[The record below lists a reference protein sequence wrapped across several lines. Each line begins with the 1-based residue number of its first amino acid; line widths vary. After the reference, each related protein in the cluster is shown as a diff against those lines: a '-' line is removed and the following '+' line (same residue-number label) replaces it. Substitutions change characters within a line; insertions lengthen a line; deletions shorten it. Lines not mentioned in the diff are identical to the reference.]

1 MTTSL
6 TATGKVLVVSLM
18 GVLILLVGFGLYLLI
33 RPARRKLRAG
43 GSIRDAPAWFG
54 GPTYRELKPADKAA
68 MVGLRI
74 WRAFGL
80 VLLAVGA
87 GFTIFAVLTS
97 GSKPRTQLLS
107 APVGH
112 RLVFP
117 DVRLPNGLNPD
128 GVDLP
133 DPSGAKSMTI
143 LKVGNAVPA
152 PGGVGPLGATI
163 SAEVESCPT
172 DGTMPPEPGDF
183 ELRLSGGAV
192 VHGAALGIPGPLVAG
207 ACVRG
212 PLTFAVPAGS
222 VPISVAF
229 PDASMERTFIWTIR

>member
-1 MTTSL
+1 M
-6 TATGKVLVVSLM
+6 VS
-18 GVLILLVGFGLYLLI
+18 
-33 RPARRKLRAG
+33 
-43 GSIRDAPAWFG
+43 
-54 GPTYRELKPADKAA
+54 
-68 MVGLRI
+68 LRI

-87 GFTIFAVLTS
+87 GFTILAVLTC

-107 APVGH
+107 APVGR

-163 SAEVESCPT
+163 SAEAGFCPT

-192 VHGAALGIPGPLVAG
+192 VHGAAFGIPGPLAVG

-222 VPISVAF
+222 VPTSVAF
-229 PDASMERTFIWTIR
+229 PEASMERTFIWTIR

>member
-6 TATGKVLVVSLM
+6 TASAKVLVVSLM
-18 GVLILLVGFGLYLLI
+18 GALILLVGFGLYLLI
-33 RPARRKLRAG
+33 RSARRTLRAG
-43 GSIRDAPAWFG
+43 GSVRDAPAWFG
-54 GPTYRELKPADKAA
+54 GPTYRELKPADTAA

-97 GSKPRTQLLS
+97 GSKARTQVLS

-117 DVRLPNGLNPD
+117 DVRLPNGLDPD

-133 DPSGAKSMTI
+133 DPSGARSMTI
-143 LKVGNAVPA
+143 LKVGNAVPT
-152 PGGVGPLGATI
+152 PGGVGPLGPTI
-163 SAEVESCPT
+163 SAEVEFCTT
-172 DGTMPPEPGDF
+172 DGTMPPRPGDF
-183 ELRLSGGAV
+183 ELHLSGGAV
-192 VHGAALGIPGPLVAG
+192 VHGAVLAIPGPLAAG

-212 PLTFAVPAGS
+212 PLTFAVPAGA

-229 PDASMERTFIWTIR
+229 PEPSMERTFIWKVG